1 MTRKTKKTAART
13 APDAGKEYAEIW
25 GETIHANRHLRILSV
40 GLGALVLLLAIG
52 VVRLSS
58 LTPPRPIVV
67 RVDEVG
73 RAEALAYEAV
83 EAQADPRDPTTKY
96 FLNRFLH
103 DYYGRRAATAEEYW
117 PRSLR
122 FLTTNLANAAFTAT
136 SDEIAMLAAGVT
148 REELRVE
155 DVQIRIQPQPEP
167 PHGAVADF
175 VRIRTVAEQ
184 EISRESWT
192 VTMQFAF
199 MPVIPPDLIVHN
211 PMGLQ
216 ITYLEAD
223 QAFVPE

>member
-1 MTRKTKKTAART
+1 MAKEKKKKPA
-13 APDAGKEYAEIW
+13 DAGKEYAEIW
-25 GETIHANRHLRILSV
+25 GETIHANRHLRVLSI
-40 GLGALVLLLAIG
+40 GLAVLVLLLAAG

-58 LTPPRPIVV
+58 VTPPRPIVV

-83 EAQADPRDPTTKY
+83 ELEADPRDPSTKY

-103 DYYGRRAATAEEYW
+103 DFYGRRQATAEEYW

-122 FLTTNLANAAFTAT
+122 FLSTDLANAAFTSN
-136 SDEIAMLAAGVT
+136 SDGIALVAAGLSP
-148 REELRVE
+148 EERRVE
-155 DVQIRIQPQPEP
+155 DVGIRIQAQPSP

-175 VRIRTVAEQ
+175 HVVRTVSEQ
-184 EISRESWT
+184 EVGREYWT
-192 VTMQFAF
+192 VTLQFVF

-223 QAFVPE
+223 QAFLPE

>member
-1 MTRKTKKTAART
+1 MTRKTRKTA
-13 APDAGKEYAEIW
+13 DAGKEYAEIW

-40 GLGALVLLLAIG
+40 GLGALALLLAIG

-58 LTPPRPIVV
+58 LEPPRPIVV

-83 EAQADPRDPTTKY
+83 ELRADPRDPSTKY

-122 FLTTNLANAAFTAT
+122 FLTTNLANAAFTAS

-175 VRIRTVAEQ
+175 EIVRTVAEQ
-184 EISRESWT
+184 EVGREIWT
-192 VTMQFAF
+192 VTMQFVF
-199 MPVIPPDLIVHN
+199 MDTIPADLITAN

-216 ITYLEAD
+216 ITYLESD

>member
-1 MTRKTKKTAART
+1 MAKANKKPA
-13 APDAGKEYAEIW
+13 DAGTEYAEIW
-25 GETIHANRHLRILSV
+25 GETIHANRHLRILSI
-40 GLGALVLLLAIG
+40 GLGILVLLLAIG

-58 LTPPRPIVV
+58 VEAPRPIVV

-83 EAQADPRDPTTKY
+83 EMQADPRDPTTKY

-103 DYYGRRAATAEEYW
+103 DFYGRRSATAEEYW

-122 FLTTNLANAAFTAT
+122 FLSTDLANAAFTAN
-136 SDEIAMLAAGVT
+136 SDAIALVAAGLAP
-148 REELRVE
+148 EERRVE
-155 DVQIRIQPQPEP
+155 DVQIRIQAQPSP

-175 VRIRTVAEQ
+175 QVVRTVSEQ
-184 EISRESWT
+184 EVGREFWT
-192 VTMQFAF
+192 VTVQFVF